1 MLVRLATRG
10 AFGTPPASLPPMR
23 PMIACAL
30 MPLRLTPPLSATA
43 TPAALRAP
51 QAARCLSAAP
61 APHVADTA
69 DVDPVVAKEHAQW
82 LEK

>member
-10 AFGTPPASLPPMR
+10 AFISPPAVLPPIRANCASLHTGAKHNTPTPPP
-23 PMIACAL
+23 
-30 MPLRLTPPLSATA
+30 

-69 DVDPVVAKEHAQW
+69 DADPVVAKEHAQW